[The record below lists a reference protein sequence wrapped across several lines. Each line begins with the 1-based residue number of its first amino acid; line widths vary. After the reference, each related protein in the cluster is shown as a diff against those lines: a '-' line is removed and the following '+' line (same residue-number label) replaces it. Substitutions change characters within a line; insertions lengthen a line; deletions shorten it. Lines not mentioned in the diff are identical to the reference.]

1 MLPVADHAY
10 GREDWFRDQ
19 HGRDYWGR
27 PRDLTWAFNR
37 PLPPPGL
44 YPGRDLY
51 PFRYSGRCAHCPA
64 ALHLGGGSPL
74 LNHLSPPH
82 QGFALARSRRLARL
96 GFAALTIQL
105 WWRAWLEASR
115 VPEGRGKR
123 WCIIDR

>member
-37 PLPPPGL
+37 PLQEG
-44 YPGRDLY
+44 
-51 PFRYSGRCAHCPA
+51 PFRGTGLPRCSLCPA

-74 LNHLSPPH
+74 LNHLCPPH

-96 GFAALTIQL
+96 RSAALTIQL
-105 WWRAWLEASR
+105 WWRAWLEAKR
-115 VPEGRGKR
+115 TPEDRGKR
-123 WCIIDR
+123 WWIIDP